1 VHPGMDGSSY
11 GAYVVTPSRHGVAH
25 EDSGRV
31 TVSGTYR
38 CGARASELVVLV
50 TQSFGG
56 GTIRASMH
64 VEGLVGD
71 GSAQQWSVTD
81 GAFDGSFL
89 PGPAT
94 VHTLLLD
101 TSNPINHETL
111 AESSTTVELRRSQ
124 SA

>member
-1 VHPGMDGSSY
+1 MSGNY

-38 CGARASELVVLV
+38 CGPKASELAVRV

-64 VEGLVGD
+64 IRSLVAD
-71 GSAQQWSVTD
+71 GSAQPWSVTD

-94 VHTLLLD
+94 VHTVLLD
-101 TSNPINHETL
+101 TSNPMNHTTL
-111 AESSTTVELRRSQ
+111 AESSATVELRRS
-124 SA
+124 